1 MNECEILHVEEHEDA
16 SEKDPEAVLEQV
28 ERELKQ
34 VIQQIQILQ
43 GRKQRL
49 TSRRDKIKDSIQ
61 QQKSAILSQ
70 RDWDRKDFPWSE
82 ELENKLQ
89 SVFGISRLRAHQ
101 LPTINATMS
110 KVDAILIMPTGGGKS
125 LCYQLPA
132 LISKGITLV
141 VSPLVSLIEDQLMG
155 LKELGV
161 EARKLN
167 ASSTRE
173 EVNAVHFAMTDAKSP
188 LKLLYVTPE
197 KLAKSKRFMSKLQKM
212 HEMGRFAR
220 LAIDEV
226 HCCSQWGHDF
236 RPDYKFLGIM
246 RKMFPGTPILG
257 LTATATS
264 RVVNDVQKILDIQGC
279 LILKAS
285 FNRPNLIYQV
295 RPKSSSQKEC
305 NDEFQNLLEGEFRG
319 QSGIIYTMTIKDA
332 EELAKDLRARG
343 IKVAPYH
350 AQLEPE
356 ARTQIHR
363 RWVENK
369 YQVVVATIAFGM
381 GIDKPDVRF
390 VIHHCISKSM
400 ENFYQESGRAGR
412 DGKPAKCIVFWRF
425 ADLSRQSTMVFTEQ
439 TGLEN
444 LYGLISYCIDSHR
457 CRRNM
462 IAEHFDER
470 WEASDCMGMCDHC
483 REPREKKKVDL
494 TKYGQQLV
502 DILTNAASLKERLTG
517 PKLVDVLLGKGPTK
531 LRVKGPAEKELN
543 RERAENLVAFLL
555 IDGFLKE
562 DFHFTP
568 YSTISYIVA
577 GPKAEAGIAPS
588 PMVIA
593 GIRKVISDPKGPSL
607 DLKGV
612 EKTTKDLSQK
622 SEQSVKETKGES
634 ESKSS
639 KSKVSRSNNKERA
652 SGTNNHTS
660 KSSSSKTSTTK
671 REPSES
677 HKSSSNTSAK
687 RKRTPKDSDSGSD
700 SDFNVNFELNSSDS
714 EGPSTSKRNRVITI
728 DSSEDGED

>member
-1 MNECEILHVEEHEDA
+1 MDECEILHVEEHEGN
-16 SEKDPEAVLEQV
+16 SEKDPEATLEQV
-28 ERELKQ
+28 ERELKR

-43 GRKQRL
+43 GRKQML
-49 TSRRDKIKDSIQ
+49 TSKRDKIKDSIQ
-61 QQKSAILSQ
+61 QRKSAKLAQ

-82 ELENKLQ
+82 ELKEKLQ
-89 SVFGISRLRAHQ
+89 SVFKIPKLRAHQ
-101 LPTINATMS
+101 LPTMNATMS

-132 LISKGITLV
+132 LVTKGVTLV

-161 EARKLN
+161 EAKMLN
-167 ASSTRE
+167 ASCTKE
-173 EVNAVHFAMTDAKSP
+173 EVNAVHFAMTDPKSP

-197 KLAKSKRFMSKLQKM
+197 KLAKSKRFMAKLQKM

-279 LILKAS
+279 LLLKAS

-295 RPKSSSQKEC
+295 RQKSSSQKEC
-305 NDEFQNLLEGEFRG
+305 NDEIQNLLEGEFRG

-369 YQVVVATIAFGM
+369 YQLVVATIAFGM

-412 DGKPAKCIVFWRF
+412 DGKPAKCIIFWRF

-444 LYGLISYCIDSHR
+444 LYGLISYCIDTYR
-457 CRRNM
+457 CRRNI

-470 WEASDCMGMCDHC
+470 WEASDCRGMCDHC
-483 REPREKKKVDL
+483 QDPREVKKVDV
-494 TKYGQQLV
+494 TKYGEQLV
-502 DILTNAASLKERLTG
+502 HILTNAASLKERLTG
-517 PKLVDVLLGKGPTK
+517 PKLVDALLGKGPTK

-543 RERAENLVAFLL
+543 RERAESLIAFLL

-577 GPKAEAGIAPS
+577 GPKAEAGIPPS
-588 PMVIA
+588 PMEIA
-593 GIRKVISDPKGPSL
+593 GIRKSISDPQGPSL
-607 DLKGV
+607 DLKGAG
-612 EKTTKDLSQK
+612 KTNKDLFSK
-622 SEQSVKETKGES
+622 SVKGTKSES
-634 ESKSS
+634 ESKNSKTKGSSGSIHKEHASDTYNHTGSS
-639 KSKVSRSNNKERA
+639 KSTSSKQKPSEN
-652 SGTNNHTS
+652 S
-660 KSSSSKTSTTK
+660 KSSNGTSG
-671 REPSES
+671 
-677 HKSSSNTSAK
+677 K
-687 RKRTPKDSDSGSD
+687 RKRIQKDSDSSSESD
-700 SDFNVNFELNSSDS
+700 VNFELNSSDS
-714 EGPSTSKRNRVITI
+714 EGPSTSDNKKKRVITI
-728 DSSEDGED
+728 DSSEDSDNSG